1 MTEKRPGLKYTVLPA
16 NHPILASIKSGA
28 IRLPGNGQLVS
39 GSIPAG
45 PGQPPSGV
53 PQGTTAG
60 LFEHTGTVNTGG
72 QVRIVNG
79 GGVPGI
85 SRSIHVSGAQLNGN
99 QVFLQTSTRVN
110 NSTNPSSINQ
120 TGQPIFRAP
129 SGINIAPSGINIA
142 PSGINIAGQ
151 VVQVPNIQGQKS
163 VIVGNQRHQVVRII
177 QPPNI
182 KHSNQQSIP
191 LEGSKPQTAT
201 VLQPRIVQV
210 ATQQPATV
218 LQPRIVQV
226 ATQQPAGARI
236 LFNSQQ
242 QKLQQIPLSSQ
253 PSKIFFTTL

>member
-60 LFEHTGTVNTGG
+60 LFEHTGTVNPGG

-120 TGQPIFRAP
+120 TGQPIFR
-129 SGINIAPSGINIA
+129 A

-253 PSKIFFTTL
+253 PSKIFFTTFGFGFIC

>member
-1 MTEKRPGLKYTVLPA
+1 MSEKRPGLKYTVLPA

-45 PGQPPSGV
+45 PVQPQSV
-53 PQGTTAG
+53 VLQGTTAE
-60 LFEHTGTVNTGG
+60 LFEHAGTVNTGG

-99 QVFLQTSTRVN
+99 QMFLQSSARMN
-110 NSTNPSSINQ
+110 NSSNPSSINQ
-120 TGQPIFRAP
+120 AGQPIFRAP
-129 SGINIAPSGINIA
+129 SGINLG
-142 PSGINIAGQ
+142 GQ
-151 VVQVPNIQGQKS
+151 VVRVPSIQCQKS

-182 KHSNQQSIP
+182 KHLNQQSIL
-191 LEGSKPQTAT
+191 LEGSKPQT
-201 VLQPRIVQV
+201 
-210 ATQQPATV
+210 ATV

-242 QKLQQIPLSSQ
+242 QKLQQIRLSSQ
-253 PSKIFFTTL
+253 PSKIFFTTFEF